1 MIAENKFKIGK
12 ENQTKELLIHELAE
26 LRQRVAELER
36 SETKD
41 KQGEQLRMGEELVR
55 SVMENLFWGITVI
68 DTDYRIRMANTA
80 VGRYFNKAVSGLIG
94 RKCFE
99 EFEKRG
105 SICPHCPGTR
115 ALVTGKP
122 EVAETEGV
130 RDDGTHFSVRIQA
143 FPTIDSAG
151 AVMGF
156 IEIVEEITE
165 RKQAEK
171 SLRKSEE
178 KYRSL
183 VESTED
189 SVYLVDRD
197 GTYLFMNNKYLSRI
211 GSPVEKVVGSPYG
224 KFHSEEKTKEFVEK
238 LNEVFKTAR
247 SLHYEHK
254 SERDSHY
261 FLRTL
266 SPVTDQN
273 GQITA
278 VTVISK
284 DITKLKQAEEQL
296 AHMATYDPLTG
307 LPNRQAF
314 NDRLSLELSHAHRD
328 QQKLAVMMLDLDHF
342 KDINDTLGH
351 SVGDQLL
358 KAVGNRLTTL
368 QRKSDTIARLG
379 GDEFMLILPQIA
391 QTNVAEKISQK
402 LLEAVREP
410 FVIDDNELHVTTSI
424 GVVVY
429 PEDAEDIET
438 LVKNAD
444 IAMYRAKN
452 KGRDNYQRYTPA
464 VDAEASG

>member
-1 MIAENKFKIGK
+1 MGK
-12 ENQTKELLIHELAE
+12 ENQTKELLIHELEE
-26 LRQRVAELER
+26 LRQQVAELKS
-36 SETKD
+36 SEAKD
-41 KQGEQLRMGEELVR
+41 KQAEQLRMEEDLIR
-55 SVMENLFWGITVI
+55 SMMENLFWGITVI
-68 DTDYRIRMANTA
+68 DTDYRIRMANKA
-80 VGRYFNKAVSGLIG
+80 VGRYFNKAASELVG

-99 EFEKRG
+99 ELEKRE
-105 SICPHCPGTR
+105 SICPHCPGNR
-115 ALVTGKP
+115 AVVTGKP

-130 RDDGTHFSVRIQA
+130 RDDGSHFSVRIQA
-143 FPTIDSAG
+143 FPTADSDG
-151 AVMGF
+151 AVTGF

-171 SLRKSEE
+171 ALRKSEE

-189 SVYLVDRD
+189 SVYLVDKD
-197 GTYLFMNNKYLSRI
+197 GTYLFMNNHYLSRLSCPMDKAI
-211 GSPVEKVVGSPYG
+211 GVPYG
-224 KFHSEEKTKEFVEK
+224 KFHSEEKTEEFVEK
-238 LNEVFKTAR
+238 LNEVCKTAR
-247 SLHYEHK
+247 SLRYEHK
-254 SERDSHY
+254 SERGGHY

-273 GQITA
+273 GQISA

-284 DITKLKQAEEQL
+284 DITKLKHAEEQL
-296 AHMATYDPLTG
+296 AHTATRDPLTG

-314 NDRLSLELSHAHRD
+314 NDRLCLELSHAHRD

-342 KDINDTLGH
+342 KDVNDTLGH

-358 KAVGNRLTTL
+358 QAVGDRLKSVV
-368 QRKSDTIARLG
+368 RKSDTVARLG

-391 QTNVAEKISQK
+391 QTNAAEKIAQK

-410 FVIDDNELHVTTSI
+410 LVIDDHKLHVTTSI

-429 PEDAEDIET
+429 PEGAEDVET

-444 IAMYRAKN
+444 IAMYRAKS

-464 VDAEASG
+464 VDAKASD